1 MKPKTKTDTQKYFI
15 FGTTVI
21 SGYKETVYLN
31 KEGNLVQDVDK
42 EDLLIFNSSTEAF
55 EYTKKKGL
63 DLGEW
68 DKLSNF

>member
-1 MKPKTKTDTQKYFI
+1 MENQPATEKYFI
-15 FGTTVI
+15 FGTAI

-31 KEGNLVQDVDK
+31 KEGKIVQEVDK
-42 EDLLIFNSSTEAF
+42 EDLMLFNSSTEAF
-55 EYTKKKGL
+55 EYTKEKGL